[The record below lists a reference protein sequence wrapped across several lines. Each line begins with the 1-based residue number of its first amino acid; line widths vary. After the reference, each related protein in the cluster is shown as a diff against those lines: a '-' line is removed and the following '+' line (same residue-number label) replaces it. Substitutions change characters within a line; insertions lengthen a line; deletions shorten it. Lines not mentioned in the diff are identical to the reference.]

1 MAVNNPYGAPAAA
14 PGPSYAAGPAGPPPG
29 PAGPYGAP
37 QANPYGAPGFPPG
50 GPAPLG
56 FQGGPGPV
64 PPGAPR
70 KSSRAGLW
78 IALGVAGV
86 LVVGIAVAVALAS
99 GGDDDTATTPTS
111 GSVVTGSTAG
121 NGTTQTSPLGSGSP
135 VTEGSGFFFGED
147 GLSDIASCTRVDED
161 KVEIDLTNHSS
172 KVVDYYLT
180 VVLEDTPGQRVADS
194 TAYIEAVRPNE
205 HVVEKTYIFED
216 KGSTCQVVEAQ
227 RTETTNDPGLT
238 GDVSACIVGDADI
251 LGDVSASLS
260 VTNSDSVNSDYSIT
274 VSFVDDKGIRRGTGY
289 AAIESVR
296 PGENAPGDVFTTVPA
311 EGSLTCDVVSVN
323 RSPS

>member
-14 PGPSYAAGPAGPPPG
+14 PGPAPGYAPGPAGPPPG
-29 PAGPYGAP
+29 PTGPYGAP
-37 QANPYGAPGFPPG
+37 QANPYGAPGYPQG
-50 GPAPLG
+50 GPVPLG

-70 KSSRAGLW
+70 KSSRTGLW
-78 IALGVAGV
+78 IALGAAAVLLIGV
-86 LVVGIAVAVALAS
+86 LAAVALSA
-99 GGDDDTATTPTS
+99 GGDDTASTTTTALGATSSSGGSGTTAT
-111 GSVVTGSTAG
+111 
-121 NGTTQTSPLGSGSP
+121 SPIGGSP

-147 GLSDIASCTRVDED
+147 GLSDVASCTRVDDE

-172 KVVDYYLT
+172 KLVDYFLT
-180 VVLEDTPGQRVADS
+180 VVLEDTPGQRVADT
-194 TAYIEAVRPNE
+194 TAFIEAVRPNE

-216 KGSTCQVVEAQ
+216 KGSTCQVIQAQ
-227 RTETTNDPGLT
+227 RTETTNDTSLT
-238 GDVSACIVGDADI
+238 KDASACTLGEPDI

-260 VTNSDSVNSDYSIT
+260 VTNSASTNSDYSVT
-274 VSFVDDKGIRRGTGY
+274 VSFVDDKGVRRGTGY
-289 AAIESVR
+289 ASIEAVR

-311 EGSLTCDVVSVN
+311 EGTYKCDVVAVN